1 MNMTNQKNNQ
11 SIRTSE
17 DHDHEPARQARSRSD
32 HCSLLSSYS
41 FPRENATKVTC
52 LLCTLPSLV
61 SARPFK
67 KKTQGSGHK
76 SPSIGITR
84 AWQNLLGKTSQNH
97 KTPQGPALTMSK
109 GSLHL
114 PSRLLHAQAPSVPL
128 VKALL
133 RETKQTI
140 KIYIKIKQHK
150 TPPADQR
157 T

>member
-52 LLCTLPSLV
+52 LLCALPSLV

-67 KKTQGSGHK
+67 KKNQGSGHK
-76 SPSIGITR
+76 PPSIGITR
-84 AWQNLLGKTSQNH
+84 AWQNLLGGDLPEPQD
-97 KTPQGPALTMSK
+97 TPGPSTDHVQGLSALAFQAAACTGPLCSLGQ
-109 GSLHL
+109 GSLE
-114 PSRLLHAQAPSVPL
+114 RN
-128 VKALL
+128 
-133 RETKQTI
+133 QTNN
-140 KIYIKIKQHK
+140 KKLYKK
-150 TPPADQR
+150 
-157 T
+157 